1 MPSPP
6 LKTRPSLLQ
15 HVAGAL
21 LAALSAASVDADTY
35 RWVDDEGIVNFAER
49 APRDIPPERVTRLQ
63 DHSAP
68 SRTEASASSETSQP
82 TLDSA
87 ANPPPLS
94 DRQQTLL
101 NDLQAAE
108 QVRQSQIADI
118 RAENCARAQRV
129 LANLTARTRLRVR
142 NADGTER
149 AMGEDER
156 QQKISAARQ
165 GIVANC
171 NS

>member
-1 MPSPP
+1 MEAQTTPQTS
-6 LKTRPSLLQ
+6 
-15 HVAGAL
+15 AG
-21 LAALSAASVDADTY
+21 
-35 RWVDDEGIVNFAER
+35 E
-49 APRDIPPERVTRLQ
+49 
-63 DHSAP
+63 
-68 SRTEASASSETSQP
+68 SASSETSQP